1 MPKSIITGFQG
12 CSFKGIDLSKNLTE
26 WKDTR
31 QQSLAPHRY
40 IKKDGAEVEVLGRKP
55 HQVKLML
62 AYAGPSWRTDWLPL
76 AASLDQDPSGLLVHP
91 VYGQM
96 PAVCEGYVEATMNV
110 EYAANLY
117 VVPLTFIENQLG
129 AAIQSQSGGPRA
141 LQQRAEAHGAA
152 LLKRAPQQGPVANNV
167 GRYVTT
173 ALAYAQAAVDTTE
186 QALSYGRL
194 LEAQLAQVEANAADA
209 RSAIRADPTTGDDA
223 ERYDLVALIELLY
236 DDCVQLDS
244 AVRTTRAP
252 GLIVYE
258 VPSTTHIAVL
268 AVRFYGPDGL
278 SRIDE
283 ILANNPGVIPNP
295 AAIEPGTLLMMAPPT
310 VAVG

>member
-1 MPKSIITGFQG
+1 MPQSIITGFQG

-55 HQVKLML
+55 HQVKAML

-96 PAVCEGYVEATMNV
+96 PAVCEGFLEATMNV
-110 EYAANLY
+110 EFAANLY

-129 AAIQSQSGGPRA
+129 VSTQSQNAGPRA

-152 LLKRAPQQGPVANNV
+152 LLKRAPAQRPVANNI
-167 GRYVTT
+167 GRFVTT
-173 ALAYAQAAVDTTE
+173 ALGYADQAVASTE
-186 QALSYGRL
+186 QAMSYGRL
-194 LEAQLAQVEANAADA
+194 VEAQLAAVDATAVDA
-209 RSAIRADPTTGDDA
+209 REAIRADPSTGDDA
-223 ERYDLVALIELLY
+223 DRYEMIALIELLY
-236 DDCVQLDS
+236 DDCVQLDA
-244 AVRTTRAP
+244 AVRTTRSPA
-252 GLIVYE
+252 LILYE
-258 VPSTTHIAVL
+258 VPSMTHIAVL
-268 AVRFYGPDGL
+268 SVRFYGPDGL

-283 ILANNPGVIPNP
+283 ILANNPGLIPNP
-295 AAIEPGTLLMMAPPT
+295 AAIAPGTLLTMAPPT
-310 VAVG
+310 V

>member
-1 MPKSIITGFQG
+1 MAKPVVNGFQG

-26 WKDTR
+26 WRDTR

-55 HQVKLML
+55 HQVKAML
-62 AYAGPSWRTDWLPL
+62 AYAGSSWRADWLPL

-96 PAVCEGYVEATMNV
+96 PAVCEGYQDAAMNV
-110 EYAANLY
+110 ELAANLY
-117 VVPLTFIENQLG
+117 IVPLTFIENQLG
-129 AAIQSQSGGPRA
+129 AAVQSQTSGPRA
-141 LQQRAEAHGAA
+141 IQERTEAHGAA
-152 LLKRAPQQGPVANNV
+152 LLQRAAKQGRVANNI

-173 ALAYAQAAVDTTE
+173 ALGYAQAAADQTE

-194 LEAQLAQVEANAADA
+194 LESQLAQVELGAASA
-209 RSAIRADPTTGDDA
+209 REAIRADPTTGDDA
-223 ERYDLVALIELLY
+223 ARYEMFALIELLY
-236 DDCVQLDS
+236 DDCVQLDG

-252 GLIVYE
+252 ALIVYE
-258 VPSTTHIAVL
+258 VPSMTQIAAL
-268 AVRFYGPDGL
+268 AVRFYGPGGL

-283 ILANNPGVIPNP
+283 ILANNSGFIPNP
-295 AAIEPGTLLMMAPPT
+295 AAIAPGTLLTLAPPT
-310 VAVG
+310 V